1 MTDDARELLIKAS
14 KASKVIY
21 NVHNNALLVRVVEK
35 QFPKRFASEL
45 IRYGFACV
53 CGAHIHLTE
62 TGMQEAERL
71 EAEQRQRAV
80 AGKE

>member
-1 MTDDARELLIKAS
+1 MTDGARELLIMAS

-35 QFPKRFASEL
+35 QFPKRLASEL
-45 IRYGFACV
+45 IEYGFARV
-53 CGAHIHLTE
+53 YGEHIHLTE
-62 TGMQEAERL
+62 TGIQEAERL

>member
-1 MTDDARELLIKAS
+1 MTDGARELLIKAF

-21 NVHNNALLVRVVEK
+21 NVLNNALLVRVGEK

-45 IRYGFACV
+45 IRYRFARV
-53 CGAHIHLTE
+53 YRAHIHLTE
-62 TGMQEAERL
+62 TGIQEAERL
-71 EAEQRQRAV
+71 EAEQRQKAV